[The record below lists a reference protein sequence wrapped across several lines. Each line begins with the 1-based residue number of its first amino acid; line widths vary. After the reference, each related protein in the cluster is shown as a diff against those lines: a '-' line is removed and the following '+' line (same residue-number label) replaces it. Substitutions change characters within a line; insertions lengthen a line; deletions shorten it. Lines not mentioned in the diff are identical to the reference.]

1 MEFFGTDQGRVL
13 VLAAAAVLVAVVFV
27 VLRATRAAPR
37 RKIRV
42 VGVGGAGANAIDAM
56 KRASLRGVDYVAVNT
71 DVAAL
76 NRSSAR
82 TKIVI
87 GRSTTGGLGAGGEVG
102 VGESASREAA
112 EAIGHAIDGS
122 DLVVIV
128 AGLGGGTGSG
138 AAPVVAEIAGGR
150 GVLTVAVV
158 TRPFAFEGSRKAR
171 VAQDAEAALA
181 GLVDAVAAIPND
193 QVRDGAPADVTV
205 EDAFR
210 AIDEAVHRSVAET
223 IEMVAVPG
231 RINLDFADVRAVLRG
246 GGAAAMGFGRAVG
259 EKRAADAAREAIAT
273 TRLDDRIH
281 GARSVLVNVSGSRQ
295 LRLSELDAVAETIHA
310 ATGGETNLVFGVSVR
325 PALGDELQVTV
336 VATGTGVADVAPAAV
351 ATPSPAIERPAE
363 PTPVAPTK
371 AVATS
376 EPTKAVATPTPPTP
390 AAAKPVP
397 PTSPKVSVAE
407 MKATIAPPPDPE
419 PALAV
424 EADPQPAGEYE
435 DPDKWKPVW
444 LRRSAP
450 PGTPA
455 PDSGSHRT
463 EAAKGESRR
472 SRRRRGRTVG
482 EPTSKPDEGI

>member
-1 MEFFGTDQGRVL
+1 MEFFGTDQGRLL
-13 VLAAAAVLVAVVFV
+13 VLAAAAALVAVVFV

-56 KRASLRGVDYVAVNT
+56 KRAGLRGVDYVAVNT

-181 GLVDAVAAIPND
+181 GLVDAVATIPND

-210 AIDEAVHRSVAET
+210 AIDEAVHRSVTEI

-259 EKRAADAAREAIAT
+259 ENRAADAAREAIAT
-273 TRLDDRIH
+273 TRLDDRIQ
-281 GARSVLVNVSGSRQ
+281 GARSVLVNVSGSRE

-325 PALGDELQVTV
+325 PDLRDELQVTV
-336 VATGTGVADVAPAAV
+336 VATGTGVADVAPASVSRA
-351 ATPSPAIERPAE
+351 AARPSTPSRADAAL
-363 PTPVAPTK
+363 PTPKTGRLRCRPQRPWRLPRRRLRPRR
-371 AVATS
+371 S
-376 EPTKAVATPTPPTP
+376 RCRPTP
-390 AAAKPVP
+390 
-397 PTSPKVSVAE
+397 PKVSVAE
-407 MKATIAPPPDPE
+407 MKATIAPPSGPE
-419 PALAV
+419 PAL
-424 EADPQPAGEYE
+424 
-435 DPDKWKPVW
+435 
-444 LRRSAP
+444 S
-450 PGTPA
+450 
-455 PDSGSHRT
+455 
-463 EAAKGESRR
+463 
-472 SRRRRGRTVG
+472 RRGR
-482 EPTSKPDEGI
+482 SGICGRFR

>member
-13 VLAAAAVLVAVVFV
+13 VLAAAAALVAVVFV

-56 KRASLRGVDYVAVNT
+56 KRAGLRGVDYVAVNT

-181 GLVDAVAAIPND
+181 GLVDAVATIPND

-210 AIDEAVHRSVAET
+210 AIDEAVHRSVTEI

-259 EKRAADAAREAIAT
+259 ENRAADAAREAIAT
-273 TRLDDRIH
+273 TRLDDRIQ

-336 VATGTGVADVAPAAV
+336 VATGTGVADVAPAIGGRAAARRRTASRADARADDEGRETAV
-351 ATPSPAIERPAE
+351 PPA
-363 PTPVAPTK
+363 
-371 AVATS
+371 
-376 EPTKAVATPTPPTP
+376 KAVATPTPPTP

-397 PTSPKVSVAE
+397 PTPPKVSVAE
-407 MKATIAPPPDPE
+407 MKATIAPP
-419 PALAV
+419 
-424 EADPQPAGEYE
+424 Q
-435 DPDKWKPVW
+435 
-444 LRRSAP
+444 
-450 PGTPA
+450 
-455 PDSGSHRT
+455 
-463 EAAKGESRR
+463 
-472 SRRRRGRTVG
+472 
-482 EPTSKPDEGI
+482 

>member
-13 VLAAAAVLVAVVFV
+13 VLAAAAALVAVVFV

-56 KRASLRGVDYVAVNT
+56 KRAGLRGVDYVAVNT

-181 GLVDAVAAIPND
+181 GLVDAVATIPND

-210 AIDEAVHRSVAET
+210 AIDEAVHRSVTEI

-259 EKRAADAAREAIAT
+259 ENRAADAAREAIAT
-273 TRLDDRIH
+273 TRLDDRIQ
-281 GARSVLVNVSGSRQ
+281 GARSVLVNVSGSRE

-325 PALGDELQVTV
+325 PDLRDELQVTV
-336 VATGTGVADVAPAAV
+336 VATGTGVADVAPAMV
-351 ATPSPAIERPAE
+351 T
-363 PTPVAPTK
+363 APPP

-376 EPTKAVATPTPPTP
+376 RTRAGADDAGRGDSRRHQQRPWRLPRRRSP

-397 PTSPKVSVAE
+397 PTPPKVSVAE
-407 MKATIAPPPDPE
+407 MKATIAPPSDPE
-419 PALAV
+419 PAL
-424 EADPQPAGEYE
+424 
-435 DPDKWKPVW
+435 
-444 LRRSAP
+444 S
-450 PGTPA
+450 
-455 PDSGSHRT
+455 
-463 EAAKGESRR
+463 
-472 SRRRRGRTVG
+472 RRGRSATCGRVR
-482 EPTSKPDEGI
+482 